1 MVGTLYDASLD
12 ALFSQ
17 HSFPSLDSSYP
28 TDSTSSW
35 IDSEIVS
42 EWEDGEE
49 VVDFESDGA
58 HWQKGFELDWHFD
71 HEVMP
76 KVNRDYTKAPMVME
90 APGSGILLSGGV
102 PLGANP
108 ITAGNRSGDFAIS
121 RGAIDSIIN
130 SSTEGRP
137 FVAQMLAESETPVGD
152 DLAQKSSI
160 RRNLHETAF
169 FLPHLVSG
177 DDGIVSMEFTMP
189 DAVTEE
195 V

>member
-1 MVGTLYDASLD
+1 MSIKTTDDSALDPLEMVGTLYDASLD

-76 KVNRDYTKAPMVME
+76 KVNRDYT
-90 APGSGILLSGGV
+90 
-102 PLGANP
+102 N
-108 ITAGNRSGDFAIS
+108 
-121 RGAIDSIIN
+121 
-130 SSTEGRP
+130 
-137 FVAQMLAESETPVGD
+137 
-152 DLAQKSSI
+152 
-160 RRNLHETAF
+160 
-169 FLPHLVSG
+169 VSAC
-177 DDGIVSMEFTMP
+177 I
-189 DAVTEE
+189 
-195 V
+195 